1 MGASLS
7 YKVFHIIKNDWSGFN
22 DLGVR
27 IVTASPQLL
36 LYSFSVLAGK
46 VLKARRDKERRM
58 VEFSEC
64 TNSYGAEKKK
74 CENNVAFKEGAK
86 MGDALEANSPTV
98 QADVK
103 RFEEMVATDPQSY
116 RMLKAFY
123 EGMRSRSDEVHI
135 SENNNQLDV
144 FIDFGVRSKVD
155 SVANGIKQWT
165 ASTELPPDKALAN
178 GLQEANN
185 KLHRMNTDVK
195 RQKGQNEEQ
204 YKRAVQDQKWER
216 EDFVRGFNE
225 QSVPGVKAELD
236 KRGHVKIVRTQ

>member
-1 MGASLS
+1 
-7 YKVFHIIKNDWSGFN
+7 
-22 DLGVR
+22 
-27 IVTASPQLL
+27 
-36 LYSFSVLAGK
+36 
-46 VLKARRDKERRM
+46 M

-64 TNSYGAEKKK
+64 NNTYGTEKKK
-74 CENNVAFKEGAK
+74 CQNNVAFKEGAK
-86 MGDALEANSPTV
+86 LGEALESNSPTV

-103 RFEEMVATDPQSY
+103 RFEELVATDPQSY

-123 EGMRSRSDEVHI
+123 EGMRSKSDEVHI
-135 SENNNQLDV
+135 SENNNTLDV

-165 ASTELPPDKALAN
+165 ASTELPPDKALTN

-185 KLHRMNTDVK
+185 KLHRLNSDVK
-195 RQKGQNEEQ
+195 RQKGQNDEQ
-204 YKRAVQDQKWER
+204 YKRAIQDQKWER

-225 QSVPGVKAELD
+225 QNVPGVKAELD